1 MTTAVRYKNVQN
13 ALGAAFTLTNFPYTN
28 DGDDRQLK
36 FVKRTI
42 VAADIGTAEG
52 QIGHASG
59 AIVDVIPPTTNVLW
73 AELTAFRPL
82 AAVSGSIPYKNLT
95 WVTVPVVTPLT
106 QFQVQ
111 CLLGTDNTIRAV
123 DASQGGT
130 AAIAAGDVITG
141 FVIIG
146 QKSDSTDSMN

>member
-1 MTTAVRYKNVQN
+1 MTTAVRYKNVEN
-13 ALGAAFTLTNFPYTN
+13 TLGAAFTLANFPYTN

-42 VAADIGTAEG
+42 VAADIGTGAG

-59 AIVDVIPPTTNVLW
+59 AIVDIAPPTTNVLW
-73 AELTAFRPL
+73 AQLFVFRPQ
-82 AAVSGSIPYKNLT
+82 AAVSSAIPYKNLQG
-95 WVTVPVVTPLT
+95 VTVPVVTPLT

-111 CLLGTDNTIRAV
+111 CLLATDNTIRAI
-123 DASQGGT
+123 DAAQGGT

-141 FVIIG
+141 LIIIG
-146 QKSDSTDSMN
+146 QKSVSTDSMN